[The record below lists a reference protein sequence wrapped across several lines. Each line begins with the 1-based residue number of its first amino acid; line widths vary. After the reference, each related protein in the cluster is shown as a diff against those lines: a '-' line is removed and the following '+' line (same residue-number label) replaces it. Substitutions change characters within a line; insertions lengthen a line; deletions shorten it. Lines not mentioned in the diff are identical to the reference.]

1 MPYVDAVIHE
11 IQRFADVTPLG
22 IFHASNEDVEFE
34 GYTIPKVQITDFV
47 FVFCFLFFVFC
58 FSFFIIFVPQDTMV
72 MGYVGEIHRSKKYWA
87 KPNEFYPEHFLDVN
101 GLLKKNIEGYLPF
114 STGQF

>member
-1 MPYVDAVIHE
+1 
-11 IQRFADVTPLG
+11 
-22 IFHASNEDVEFE
+22 
-34 GYTIPKVQITDFV
+34 
-47 FVFCFLFFVFC
+47 
-58 FSFFIIFVPQDTMV
+58 

>member
-47 FVFCFLFFVFC
+47 FVFCFLFFIFHYFC
-58 FSFFIIFVPQDTMV
+58 SA
-72 MGYVGEIHRSKKYWA
+72 GYHG
-87 KPNEFYPEHFLDVN
+87 N
-101 GLLKKNIEGYLPF
+101 GLRW
-114 STGQF
+114 